1 MKDLNGREINYLR
14 LSVTDRCNLRCV
26 YCMPESGVPL
36 IDHADILSVEEV
48 VRAVWIINDTV
59 GLSKVRITGG
69 EPLVRRGVLQIIKGI
84 SSIGIEELTLTT
96 NGLLLRQMAK
106 QLAEA
111 GISRVNI
118 SLDSLRDRRLKK
130 ITRRDTSLRDIEKAI
145 RSAFDAGLK
154 PVRINC
160 VLMRNINDDEILEFL
175 EWGSRMGVT
184 IRFIE
189 HMPSSLNQDIFV
201 SRDEIIERVSLSG
214 TVRRQKD
221 DGSTAGIYTVGDCAD
236 IFGIIAPFSDPMCKY
251 CNRIRLS
258 ARGMLVPCLASAEEV
273 SIREPLRTGADD
285 EGISKLV
292 QQMVFNKPESHGGCV
307 SADMWK
313 IGG

>member
-1 MKDLNGREINYLR
+1 M
-14 LSVTDRCNLRCV
+14 TDRCNLRCV

-48 VRAVWIINDTV
+48 VRVVRIINNTV

-84 SSIGIEELTLTT
+84 SRIGIEELTLTT
-96 NGLLLRQMAK
+96 NGLLLRQMSK

-111 GISRVNI
+111 GIQRVNI
-118 SLDSLRDRRLKK
+118 SLDSLRDQRLKM
-130 ITRRDTSLRDIEKAI
+130 ITRRDISLHDIEKAI
-145 RSAFDAGLK
+145 QAAQDNGLS

-160 VLMRNINDDEILEFL
+160 VVMRDINDDEIPFFL
-175 EWGSRMGVT
+175 EWGKDKGVT
-184 IRFIE
+184 VRFIE
-189 HMPSSLNQDIFV
+189 HMPSNLDQSIFV
-201 SRDEIIERVSLSG
+201 SRDEIIEQASLSG
-214 TVRRQKD
+214 AIHRQKD
-221 DGSTAGIYTVGDCAD
+221 DGGTAGIYTVGDGAD
-236 IFGIIAPFSDPMCKY
+236 IFGIIAPFSDPMCKN

-273 SIREPLRTGADD
+273 SIREPVRSGADD
-285 EGISKLV
+285 ESISMMV
-292 QQMVFNKPESHGGCV
+292 QQLVMDKPDSHGGCV
-307 SADMWK
+307 TAEMWK

>member
-1 MKDLNGREINYLR
+1 MKDRNGREINYLR

-48 VRAVWIINDTV
+48 VRVVRIINDTL

-84 SSIGIEELTLTT
+84 SRIGVEELTLTT
-96 NGLLLRQMAK
+96 NGLLLRKMSK

-111 GISRVNI
+111 GIQRVNI
-118 SLDSLRDRRLKK
+118 SLDSLRDHRLEK
-130 ITRRDTSLRDIEKAI
+130 ITRRDISLHDIEKAI
-145 RSAFDAGLK
+145 QAALDAGLK

-160 VLMRNINDDEILEFL
+160 VVMRGINDDEIPSFL
-175 EWGSRMGVT
+175 EWGKRMGVT
-184 IRFIE
+184 VRFIE
-189 HMPSSLNQDIFV
+189 HMPSRLNQSIFV
-201 SRDEIIERVSLSG
+201 SRDEIIEHASLSG
-214 TVRRQKD
+214 TIRRQKD
-221 DGSTAGIYTVGDCAD
+221 DGGTAGIYTVGDCAD
-236 IFGIIAPFSDPMCKY
+236 TFGIIAPFSDPMCNN

-258 ARGMLVPCLASAEEV
+258 ARGMLVPCLASSEEV
-273 SIREPLRTGADD
+273 SIREPVRDGADD
-285 EGISKLV
+285 ESISRLV
-292 QQMVFNKPESHGGCV
+292 RQLVINKPESHGGCV
-307 SADMWK
+307 SAAMWK